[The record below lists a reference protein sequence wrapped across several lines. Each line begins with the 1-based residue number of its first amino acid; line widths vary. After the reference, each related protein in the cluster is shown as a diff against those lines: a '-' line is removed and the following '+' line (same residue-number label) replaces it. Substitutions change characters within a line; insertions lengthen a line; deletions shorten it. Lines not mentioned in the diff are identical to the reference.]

1 MICNRIVVLC
11 GQKTI
16 RITWGIDGNA
26 DCLALLK
33 TTESNGSRSQES
45 GCSKSS
51 ISESYGHLSLN
62 ATLVERGRDNEVK
75 FPFKMQPAFIQNK

>member
-1 MICNRIVVLC
+1 MICNRMVVLC

-33 TTESNGSRSQES
+33 TTESNSLEVGLRSLDVQKVPS
-45 GCSKSS
+45 V
-51 ISESYGHLSLN
+51 SL
-62 ATLVERGRDNEVK
+62 TDT
-75 FPFKMQPAFIQNK
+75 